1 MAMAA
6 DTRSLIDL
14 IAEARRP
21 TSAADARAIAA
32 ARSGADGPSFGGLRW
47 KASALAVV
55 NGIGDDPTSVRTT
68 ARIHNTLH
76 AFARPGWG
84 RSQLSLMF
92 DSTTTSV
99 VAPSVWR
106 LVCTR
111 PAAPW
116 YALVE
121 RYASGECV
129 VLTVRLGLFT

>member
-1 MAMAA
+1 MAA
-6 DTRSLIDL
+6 DTRSLIEL
-14 IAEARRP
+14 IAEAHRP

-32 ARSGADGPSFGGLRW
+32 ARGGPDGPSLGGLRW
-47 KASALAVV
+47 KAGALAVV
-55 NGIGDDPTSVRTT
+55 HGIPEAPKAKLDF
-68 ARIHNTLH
+68 AIRIRNTLH

-84 RSQLSLMF
+84 RGQDHLRF

-129 VLTVRLGLFT
+129 VLTVRLGMFT